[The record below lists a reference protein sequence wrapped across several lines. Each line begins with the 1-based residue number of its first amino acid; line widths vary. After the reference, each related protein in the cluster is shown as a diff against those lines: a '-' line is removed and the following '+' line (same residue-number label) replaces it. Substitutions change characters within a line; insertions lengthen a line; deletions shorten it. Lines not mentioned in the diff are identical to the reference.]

1 MHFSTVALFLG
12 LAASSLAAPVS
23 NTANGLGRRAVLQE
37 QSYADFQISD
47 GQGGNALQEVN
58 QKFPV
63 SFPSDIEMQS
73 PCFSNQHRSQIADQ
87 DPANVSEEDQDI
99 ISKARETAEDAETGS
114 GGFNEQIEAA
124 GEDSDEGKAL
134 QVGKIKN
141 KVLKLQLE
149 IMDLQ
154 IKQAQGDDQ
163 TDKIAEEQKKLQEN
177 LDQDKEAAG
186 QTSKSVADTFQG

>member
-1 MHFSTVALFLG
+1 MHFATVALFLG
-12 LAASSLAAPVS
+12 LAASSLASPIS
-23 NTANGLGRRAVLQE
+23 HSANGLAKRAILSE

-47 GQGGNALQEVN
+47 GQAGNALQEVN

-63 SFPSDIEMQS
+63 T
-73 PCFSNQHRSQIADQ
+73 DQ
-87 DPANVSEEDQDI
+87 DPANVSQEDQDI

-149 IMDLQ
+149 VLDLQ

-177 LDQDKEAAG
+177 MQQDQDAAG